1 VKKNKRCA
9 AASPVLSEAADDR
22 EEAMALPRI
31 WDLRH
36 GDADDN
42 RTSPYGAGW
51 GSLVFSSALEFSY
64 LKALLGFIALV
75 VIPALLLGI
84 APSFIV
90 TYGRHTLEAVASAG
104 RDPTTFAF
112 LSLAILIGFAVWM
125 GRQLFVFAFDNFS
138 HLHYTLVFPLFV
150 TLREVLRTIA
160 ERFPGMSNTQEH
172 LFRRRRIGTIL
183 AALLVGGAGLA
194 LAIKVEYSNGL
205 QLVDVE
211 RVRPWAVLR
220 AAFGNAA
227 VVLGLS
233 TAIASTVWLWREL
246 TLSDPVLDWS
256 PHLSAPTAA
265 IVRVAHLSD
274 LHIVGEPYGFRMET
288 GTHGPQGNQCVR
300 DALETLTALHKSKP
314 VERVLVT
321 GDITDA
327 GTRAEW
333 AAFMDLIA
341 NFPELR
347 SRMSFV
353 PGNHDTSIV
362 DRTNTGRPDLPWS
375 MSQALRKLRF
385 IFSLDEIQGDR
396 AYLVDRKSGTLGPSL
411 SQYLREGQRPNL
423 LRELAE
429 HGTLRSRWELSKAWN
444 SIFPLVEPAMN
455 SEAYGVI
462 LLNSNAPSN
471 FSVTNAVGVVNPPQ
485 LRALKSVLRNSAH
498 KAWLIL
504 LHHQIVEY
512 PVPGISLSDRVG
524 LALMNASDVLAAIS
538 PHASRI
544 LVLHG
549 HRHVDWIGATGNT
562 VLCSGPSVTLG
573 PEEYRGRF
581 TIHEFAVGDN
591 GAIRLTKNDRVKVT
605 SGHPQHELEERRS
618 HEAA

>member
-1 VKKNKRCA
+1 M
-9 AASPVLSEAADDR
+9 PE
-22 EEAMALPRI
+22 PRI

-51 GSLVFSSALEFSY
+51 GSLVLASALEFSY
-64 LKALLGFIALV
+64 LKALLGFVALI
-75 VIPALLLGI
+75 VIPALLVGI
-84 APSFIV
+84 APSFLF
-90 TYGRHTLEAVASAG
+90 TYGRHTFEAVSSAG

-112 LSLAILIGFAVWM
+112 LFLAALIAFAFWLGRPILIFA
-125 GRQLFVFAFDNFS
+125 LDNFA

-150 TLREVLRTIA
+150 TLREIFRTIA
-160 ERFPGMSNTQEH
+160 ERLPGMSDTQEH
-172 LFRRRRIGTIL
+172 LFRRRRLGTII
-183 AALLVGGAGLA
+183 AALLIGGAGLA
-194 LAIKVEYSNGL
+194 LALSVEYSFGL
-205 QLVDVE
+205 RLVDVE
-211 RVRPWAVLR
+211 RIRPLDVAK

-227 VVLGLS
+227 VVLGIS
-233 TAIASTVWLWREL
+233 TAATSMFWLWREL
-246 TLSDPVLDWS
+246 TLSDPVLDWF
-256 PHLSAPTAA
+256 PDHSASNVSV
-265 IVRVAHLSD
+265 VRIAHLSD

-288 GTHGPQGNQCVR
+288 GTHGPQGNQCVN
-300 DALETLTALHKSKP
+300 DALETLTSIHKLNP
-314 VERVLVT
+314 VDRVLVT

-333 AAFMDLIA
+333 AAFLDLIV

-375 MSQALRKLRF
+375 MSQALRKLRY
-385 IFSLDEIQGDR
+385 ILALDEIQGDR
-396 AYLVDRKSGTLGPSL
+396 AHLVDSKSGTLGPSL
-411 SQYLREGQRPNL
+411 SQYLRKGERLNL
-423 LRELAE
+423 LRELADK
-429 HGTLRSRWELSKAWN
+429 GTSRSRWELSQVWN
-444 SIFPLVEPAMN
+444 SIFPLVEPAKHD
-455 SEAYGVI
+455 EAYGVI

-471 FSVTNAVGVVNPPQ
+471 FSLTNAVGVVNPSQ
-485 LRALKSVLRNSAH
+485 LRALKSILRTSPRT
-498 KAWLIL
+498 AWLIL

-512 PVPGISLSDRVG
+512 PVPGISLGDRVG

-538 PHASRI
+538 PHASRT

-573 PEEYRGRF
+573 PDKYRGRF
-581 TIHEFAVGDN
+581 TIHEFTVGDN
-591 GAIRLTKNDRVKVT
+591 GSIRLTANERVKVT
-605 SGHPQHELEERRS
+605 SSNRAQHDLEGHH
-618 HEAA
+618 HAA